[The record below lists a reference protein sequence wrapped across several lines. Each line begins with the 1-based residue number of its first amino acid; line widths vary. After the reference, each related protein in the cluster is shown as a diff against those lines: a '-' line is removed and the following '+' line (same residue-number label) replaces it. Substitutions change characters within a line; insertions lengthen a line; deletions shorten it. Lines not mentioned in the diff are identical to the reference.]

1 MEADLI
7 IINEYCRKINLEPSF
22 FDLLE
27 ENDLITIFIEEGERY
42 FPSSELNA
50 LEKYI
55 RLYYD
60 LSINMEG
67 IDVIRNLQNRIQA
80 LEDRINLLRQ
90 RLKIYES
97 DVF

>member
-1 MEADLI
+1 MQADLI
-7 IINEYCRKINLEPSF
+7 IINEYCRKTNLEPVF

-27 ENDLITIFIEEGERY
+27 ENDLITIYIEEGERY
-42 FPSSELNA
+42 FPSSELSE

-67 IDVIRNLQNRIQA
+67 IDVIRNLQSRIQM
-80 LEDRINLLRQ
+80 LEDRINLLHQ
-90 RLKIYES
+90 RLRIYES
-97 DVF
+97 DMF

>member
-1 MEADLI
+1 MQTDLI
-7 IINEYCRKINLEPSF
+7 VINEYCKSTHVEPLF

-27 ENDLITIFIEEGERY
+27 ENDLITIYIEEGERY
-42 FPSSELNA
+42 FPSSELND

-67 IDVIRNLQNRIQA
+67 IDAIRHLQGRIQA
-80 LEDRINLLRQ
+80 LEDRIDRLRQ
-90 RLKIYES
+90 RLRIYES
-97 DVF
+97 E

>member
-1 MEADLI
+1 MI
-7 IINEYCRKINLEPSF
+7 VINEYCKSTHVEPSF

-27 ENDLITIFIEEGERY
+27 ENDLITIYIEEGERY
-42 FPSSELNA
+42 FPSSELND

-67 IDVIRNLQNRIQA
+67 IDAIRHLQGRIQA
-80 LEDRINLLRQ
+80 LEDRIDRLRQ
-90 RLKIYES
+90 RLRIYES
-97 DVF
+97 EGF

>member
-1 MEADLI
+1 MHTDLI
-7 IINEYCRKINLEPSF
+7 IINEYCRKTNLEPAF

-27 ENDLITIFIEEGERY
+27 ENDLITIYIEEGERY
-42 FPSSELNA
+42 FSESQLYD

-67 IDVIRNLQNRIQA
+67 IDVICNLQDRILA
-80 LEDRINLLRQ
+80 LEKEIALLREK
-90 RLKIYES
+90 LNIYGP
-97 DVF
+97 DAY

>member
-7 IINEYCRKINLEPSF
+7 IINEYCRKVNLEPSF

-27 ENDLITIFIEEGERY
+27 ENDLITILIEEGERY
-42 FPSSELNA
+42 FPSSELND

-67 IDVIRNLQNRIQA
+67 IDVIRNLQNRIQT
-80 LEDRINLLRQ
+80 LEERINLLHQ
-90 RLKIYES
+90 RLRIYES